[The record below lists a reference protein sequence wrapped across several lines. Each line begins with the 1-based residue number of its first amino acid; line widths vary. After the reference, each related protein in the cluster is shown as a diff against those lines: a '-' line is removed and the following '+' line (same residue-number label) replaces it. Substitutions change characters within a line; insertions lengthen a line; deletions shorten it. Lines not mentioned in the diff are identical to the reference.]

1 MSLMT
6 NEKLDDLEE
15 LGSKQSSGSPIPLEA
30 DPPDGGFQ
38 AWGTVFGW

>member
-1 MSLMT
+1 MTLTT
-6 NEKLDDLEE
+6 NEKLGDLEK
-15 LGSKQSSGSPIPLEA
+15 LGSKQSSSSLIPLEA